1 MAELDYSVIKNIED
15 FTKGKQDGLI
25 HGVDLTNQQEIDE
38 AYNALIHENWAD
50 LGAEIY
56 TEFPKIKGRM
66 TESVRRDF
74 INSVV
79 DTDKFQ
85 EKNILITAEMW
96 QDLMRTP
103 KQIINMG
110 MFQRSATQKETRSEE
125 IRMYNFSFLSKGK
138 ICNTDTNGLFL
149 TTIQFELPIKKS
161 ITAAGIMKTT
171 ISEFDYLMASGCP
184 ASLDMISHLAG
195 KTSNFSIHQYYLQRG
210 LEKGCANSAILL
222 TRYDHCTVTH
232 KNDVLPRMY
241 ENHLYK
247 KYTTLPHFHF
257 NSSFGNIY
265 KLNSKQLS
273 YNNGVGYA
281 ISVDTLSEYLDRLIN
296 AKAGD
301 VFAENN
307 FGMPFLGKSKNTLE
321 KFDYKLSRLT
331 RAIKE
336 KNNERE
342 VKLALDVI
350 LNMSNVKFD
359 LEKFMGMQNR
369 DEQSWWRNR

>member
-1 MAELDYSVIKNIED
+1 MAELDYSIIKSIED
-15 FTKGKQDGLI
+15 LQNGKQDGLI
-25 HGVDLTNQQEIDE
+25 HGEGLKTQQEIDE
-38 AYNALIHENWAD
+38 AYNALIEQNWYD

-66 TESVRRDF
+66 TDRVREDF
-74 INSVV
+74 INSVI

-103 KQIINMG
+103 KQMIDMG
-110 MFQRSATQKETRSEE
+110 MFQRSKTQKDTRSEE
-125 IRMYNFSFLSKGK
+125 IRMYNFSFLSRGK
-138 ICNTDTNGLFL
+138 ICNTNTNGLFL

-161 ITAAGIMKTT
+161 IIAAGIMKAT
-171 ISEFDYLMASGCP
+171 ISEFDNLMAEGCP
-184 ASLDMISHLAG
+184 ASLYMLCNLAE

-222 TRYDHCTVTH
+222 TRYDHCTAVH
-232 KNDVLPRMY
+232 KNDVLPQMY
-241 ENHLYK
+241 ENNLYT

-265 KLNSKQLS
+265 KLNSKNLS

-281 ISVDTLSEYLDRLIN
+281 VSIDTLSKYLSKLMD

-307 FGMPFLGKSKNTLE
+307 FGMPFLGKSKKSLE
-321 KFDYKLSRLT
+321 RFEYKLNKLAK
-331 RAIKE
+331 AIKE
-336 KNNERE
+336 KDKEKE
-342 VKLALDVI
+342 VRLALDVV
-350 LNMSNVKFD
+350 LNMSNVKLD
-359 LEKFMGMQNR
+359 MDRYIETRNR
-369 DEQSWWRNR
+369 DEQSMWLR

>member
-1 MAELDYSVIKNIED
+1 MAELDYSIIKSIED
-15 FTKGKQDGLI
+15 LKNGKQDGLI
-25 HGVDLTNQQEIDE
+25 HSADLTTQQEIDE
-38 AYNALIHENWAD
+38 AYNALIEQSWDA
-50 LGAEIY
+50 LGAEVY
-56 TEFPKIKGRM
+56 TEYPKIKGRM
-66 TESVRRDF
+66 TYKVREDF

-110 MFQRSATQKETRSEE
+110 MFQRSATQKETKSED

-138 ICNTDTNGLFL
+138 ICNTNTNGLFL
-149 TTIQFELPIKKS
+149 TTIQFELPTKKS
-161 ITAAGIMKTT
+161 IIASGVMKTT
-171 ISEFDYLMASGCP
+171 ISEFENLMQAGDHTALYMLCN
-184 ASLDMISHLAG
+184 LAE

-222 TRYDHCTVTH
+222 TRYDHCSATH

-241 ENHLYK
+241 EDYLYK

-281 ISVDTLSEYLDRLIN
+281 VSVDTLSKYLTKLME
-296 AKAGD
+296 AKPGD

-307 FGMPFLGKSKNTLE
+307 FGMPFLGKNKKSLE
-321 KFDYKLSRLT
+321 KFEYKLNKLSK
-331 RAIKE
+331 AIKE
-336 KNNERE
+336 KDHKKE
-342 VKLALDVI
+342 VRLALDVV
-350 LNMSNVKFD
+350 LNMSNIKVD
-359 LEKFMGMQNR
+359 IENHREMQNR
-369 DEQSWWRNR
+369 DEKSLWLR